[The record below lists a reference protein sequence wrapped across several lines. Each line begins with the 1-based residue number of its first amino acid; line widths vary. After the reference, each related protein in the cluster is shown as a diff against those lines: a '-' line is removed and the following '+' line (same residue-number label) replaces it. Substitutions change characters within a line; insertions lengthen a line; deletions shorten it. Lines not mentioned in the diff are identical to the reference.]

1 VLRPDHFASGSG
13 GGTLR
18 RARAALRARPPPVS
32 VGGRAPLARPVP
44 VQMEWRAPLARP
56 VPVHVERRAPLS
68 RAPPSAMDH
77 RPPRARPPPVSAER
91 ARVNGAD
98 AVGAVDL
105 GREHTTLLK
114 VEK

>member
-44 VQMEWRAPLARP
+44 V
-56 VPVHVERRAPLS
+56 HVERRAPLS
-68 RAPPSAMDH
+68 RAPPSAVDH